1 LERKNSESIAQKI
14 KYLAEENRKKDM
26 FLQNYLV
33 GKKAEKEDIKEFF
46 SKYEA
51 EFPIGQIK
59 SNMMRELKEIER
71 LENRI
76 KELEKK

>member
-1 LERKNSESIAQKI
+1 
-14 KYLAEENRKKDM
+14 M